1 MSVCV
6 AESGIDPE
14 AEEEPETEE
23 EQLFLRMAG
32 VEVPL
37 GRANTSVVFSRL
49 LPFERE
55 GTGCVF
61 LAVLMRSRERRKTKR
76 KIRRLSVAE
85 VPA

>member
-1 MSVCV
+1 MSVSM

-23 EQLFLRMAG
+23 EQLLFLRIAG

-55 GTGCVF
+55 STGCVF
-61 LAVLMRSRERRKTKR
+61 LAVL
-76 KIRRLSVAE
+76 VAE
-85 VPA
+85 IFLDLLVMRIFPGLLRGFF